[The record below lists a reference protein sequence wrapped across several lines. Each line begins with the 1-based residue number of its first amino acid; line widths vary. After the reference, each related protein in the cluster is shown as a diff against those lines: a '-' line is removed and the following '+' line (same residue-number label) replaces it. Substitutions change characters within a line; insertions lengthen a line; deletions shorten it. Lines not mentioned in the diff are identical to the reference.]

1 MIENTDASERIMQ
14 TQFQTLLRNLRSE
27 AGLRQVD
34 LAAKLGRPQ
43 SFVSNYEAGD
53 RRLDFM
59 ELRQICIAMD
69 ITLEEFVRCFEASL
83 KKK

>member
-1 MIENTDASERIMQ
+1 MIENSDVSIRLMQ
-14 TQFQTLLRNLRSE
+14 AQFQALLRELRSA

-59 ELRQICIAMD
+59 ELRQICIAMGVS
-69 ITLEEFVRCFEASL
+69 LEEFVRIFETSL
-83 KKK
+83 KKN